1 MNSFLYLIKR
11 NTINYFK
18 SFKSKPTKAIPYIFF
33 IIILGLSIFPL
44 LLDEGSK
51 TNFSPDLFIGI
62 VTIISLI
69 LFLISIYSGVS
80 KRGFSYSMADVNLLF
95 TSPISNIKILVYG
108 FLKEIA
114 SGFVLS
120 FFILFQIPILI
131 NKFGLTIEGFLILI
145 LLIIL
150 ITFSSSALSL
160 MVYGMFFHFPKA
172 KKLFKNIFLS
182 IILMVILYFGLEI
195 YKSHDC
201 FNSFIH
207 LSTSSIWDYVPLIGF
222 SKSMASSMFSG
233 FSFNII
239 YPILGFIIFTIIFI
253 YVLCKLK
260 LDFYEDVISSAETR
274 EAAAQYKNSGYDANQ
289 LDYSKLKYK
298 PWTRKHI
305 ADNYSSKFSKAIF
318 RRQLLEY
325 KKTGFYFLNITTVIF
340 VSLAILWGIFLK
352 SDLFIFFCLSVYL
365 LVLFSSGSKWT
376 LEFNNPAIFLIPDS
390 SKRKLFYSTLTTIIK
405 SSIDGILMFSIIG
418 IILNENIVE
427 IIFCIITYIT
437 FIFLSTYGGVFS
449 YKLFDRVSN
458 NTTKALIKFLSLFI
472 YILPSILIGTLIG
485 INFKELGN
493 YPIYVGIS
501 LYNILMSLIL
511 MHFSKGIF
519 DTIEL

>member
-1 MNSFLYLIKR
+1 MSSFLYLLKR

-33 IIILGLSIFPL
+33 IIILGLSFFPL
-44 LLDEGSK
+44 FLGERSK
-51 TNFSPDLFIGI
+51 SNFSPDLFIGI

-69 LFLISIYSGVS
+69 LFLLSIYSGIS
-80 KRGFSYSMADVNLLF
+80 KKGFSYSMADVNLLF

-160 MVYGMFFHFPKA
+160 MVYGMFFHFPKR
-172 KKLFKNIFLS
+172 KKLFKNIFVLAT
-182 IILMVILYFGLEI
+182 LMLGLYFALNI
-195 YKSHDC
+195 YKSHDY

-253 YVLCKLK
+253 YILCKLN
-260 LDFYEDVISSAETR
+260 LDFYEDVISSAEAR
-274 EAAAQYKNSGYDANQ
+274 ETATQYKNSGYDAKQ

-298 PWTRKHI
+298 PWTRKNVT
-305 ADNYSSKFSKAIF
+305 DNYSSKFSKAIF

-340 VSLAILWGIFLK
+340 ISLAVLWGIFLK

-376 LEFNNPAIFLIPDS
+376 LEFNNPSIFLIPDS
-390 SKRKLFYSTLTTIIK
+390 SKRKMFYSTLSAIIK
-405 SSIDGILMFSIIG
+405 ASIDGILMFLVLGFIIHPD
-418 IILNENIVE
+418 IIE

-437 FIFLSTYGGVFS
+437 FVFLSTYGGVFS

-458 NTTKALIKFLSLFI
+458 NTIKALIKFLSLFI
-472 YILPSILIGTLIG
+472 YILPSILIGTFIG
-485 INFKELGN
+485 INFKYLGN
-493 YPIYVGIS
+493 YPLYIGIS
-501 LYNILMSLIL
+501 LYNILMSFIL
-511 MHFSKGIF
+511 MHFSKSIF